1 MAVLELTGELTKTR
15 KNKVIPRR
23 PPYSCHTPNILIG
36 ADLDDYRNL
45 LEYIADEVVKST
57 KTRGGPRSKIIEAA
71 LVLLL
76 SKPMRAAEIAQIVGV
91 ETKYVSSYLSYWRT
105 RGYLEYSNGL
115 WYLTPKGEDY
125 AKSIVERTLATR
137 FSEYVAIA
145 KQLLGENKYQ
155 TRNNKKKPSKPHET
169 SELLSFIVKQT
180 KQSDNK
186 SQKTKIQL
194 GNIDPQ
200 CVYNTLKSGLTEEE
214 QEVLQVLVDNLAT
227 WGSSYMYL
235 DQIQEK
241 LQAELPFILKVIR
254 DLQTKQIVY
263 IYNDRRLGIRIGF
276 TRRVKTYIDDICRQ
290 ESVT

>member
-1 MAVLELTGELTKTR
+1 M
-15 KNKVIPRR
+15 N
-23 PPYSCHTPNILIG
+23 
-36 ADLDDYRNL
+36 DYRNL
-45 LEYIADEVVKST
+45 LEYIAEEVAKST

-76 SKPMRAAEIAQIVGV
+76 SKPMRAAEIAQVVGV

-145 KQLLGENKYQ
+145 KQLLGENKHQ
-155 TRNNKKKPSKPHET
+155 TKNHKKKPLRSQET
-169 SELLSFIVKQT
+169 SELLSFIVNQT

-186 SQKTKIQL
+186 PQKIRVQL

-200 CVYNTLKSGLTEEE
+200 CVFNILKQRLNEEE
-214 QEVLQVLVDNLAT
+214 LEVLQILVDNLAN

-241 LQAELPFILKVIR
+241 LHAELPFILKVTR

-263 IYNDRRLGIRIGF
+263 IYNDRRLGIRVGF
-276 TRRVKTYIDDICRQ
+276 TRRVKAYIEDMCRK
-290 ESVT
+290 ENSTIA

>member
-1 MAVLELTGELTKTR
+1 V
-15 KNKVIPRR
+15 
-23 PPYSCHTPNILIG
+23 
-36 ADLDDYRNL
+36 LDDYKNL
-45 LEYIADEVVKST
+45 LEYIAEEVAKTTKS
-57 KTRGGPRSKIIEAA
+57 RGGPRSKIIEAA

-145 KQLLGENKYQ
+145 KQLLGERSYQ
-155 TRNNKKKPSKPHET
+155 TMNNKKKTSKSQET
-169 SELLSFIVKQT
+169 SELLSFIVNQT

-186 SQKTKIQL
+186 PQKTQIRL
-194 GNIDPQ
+194 GDIDPD
-200 CVYNTLKSGLTEEE
+200 CVYNILKPGLTEEE
-214 QEVLQVLVDNLAT
+214 LEVIQVLVENLAN

-235 DQIQEK
+235 DQIQGK
-241 LQAELPFILKVIR
+241 LQAELPFILRVIR

-263 IYNDRRLGIRIGF
+263 IYNDRRLGMRVGF
-276 TRRVKTYIDDICRQ
+276 TRRIKAYIDDACKEQ
-290 ESVT
+290 QKT